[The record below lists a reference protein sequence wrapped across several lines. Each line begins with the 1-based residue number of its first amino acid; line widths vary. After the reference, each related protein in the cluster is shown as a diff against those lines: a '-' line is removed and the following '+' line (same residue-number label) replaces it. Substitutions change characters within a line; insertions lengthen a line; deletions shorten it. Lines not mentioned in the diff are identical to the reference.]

1 MWNVEVPRDRTVLH
15 EGLVIAIEPFL
26 TAGAPEMVADA
37 DGWTL
42 RTVDGAVA
50 AQFEHS
56 VVVTVGEP
64 IVLTAVA

>member
-1 MWNVEVPRDRTVLH
+1 
-15 EGLVIAIEPFL
+15 EPFL
-26 TAGAPEMVADA
+26 TAGVPAIVEDA

-56 VVVTVGEP
+56 IVVTAGEP
-64 IVLTAVA
+64 IVLTAA